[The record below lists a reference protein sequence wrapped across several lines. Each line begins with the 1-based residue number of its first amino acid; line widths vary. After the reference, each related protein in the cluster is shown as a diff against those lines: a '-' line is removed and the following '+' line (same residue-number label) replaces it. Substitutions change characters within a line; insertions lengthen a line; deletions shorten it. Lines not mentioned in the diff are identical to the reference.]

1 MKLYKDYTKEFFS
14 FLVNDTTIHQI
25 IHLQLGRTYYKMTV
39 NEKIKTI
46 EQKKAQH
53 VLDRQT
59 AKIFVLSSGNVGKTE
74 FSTGNDALPEKE
86 LLKKVAEAK

>member
-1 MKLYKDYTKEFFS
+1 
-14 FLVNDTTIHQI
+14 
-25 IHLQLGRTYYKMTV
+25 MTV

-59 AKIFVLSSGNVGKTE
+59 AKIFALSSGNIGKTE
-74 FSTGNDALPEKE
+74 FLTGNDALPEKG

>member
-25 IHLQLGRTYYKMTV
+25 IHLHLGRTYYKMTV

-59 AKIFVLSSGNVGKTE
+59 AKIFALSSGNIGKTE
-74 FSTGNDALPEKE
+74 FLTGNDALREKG